1 MRKVNIEL
9 EGTVS
14 ISVKFR
20 ADLLIRAD
28 DDASIEKAIRF
39 WANGKKYPKAD
50 VEDIS
55 LLDVLEIGGEPVE
68 DFNLGQ
74 ALSAALVNGLG
85 GIEVKDYLVTD
96 SR

>member
-9 EGTVS
+9 EGTVL
-14 ISVKFR
+14 IPVKFR

-39 WANGKKYPKAD
+39 WANGKQYPKAD
-50 VEDIS
+50 VEDTS

-74 ALSAALVNGLG
+74 ALSVALVSGLG